1 MSTENKTISF
11 IGIAFLKFAYSKFY
25 LPMPLI
31 NLSIN
36 IQYLKINL
44 RANYKSSGN
53 IMLIS
58 FNAST
63 CLPQLSKQLF
73 MVCSI
78 LCMSPAASSS
88 ISALFILPCTSLSS
102 IKHSMFSGIGV
113 EFALISFFSF
123 SHSVVK
129 RTYALGFLWA
139 STWILKQK
147 SFFNF

>member
-1 MSTENKTISF
+1 
-11 IGIAFLKFAYSKFY
+11 
-25 LPMPLI
+25 
-31 NLSIN
+31 
-36 IQYLKINL
+36 
-44 RANYKSSGN
+44 
-53 IMLIS
+53 MLIS

-102 IKHSMFSGIGV
+102 IKHSMFNGIGV

-139 STWILKQK
+139 STWILKQNY
-147 SFFNF
+147 FFNFFFTLSSLPFPKTKKLICFICVNGKQ